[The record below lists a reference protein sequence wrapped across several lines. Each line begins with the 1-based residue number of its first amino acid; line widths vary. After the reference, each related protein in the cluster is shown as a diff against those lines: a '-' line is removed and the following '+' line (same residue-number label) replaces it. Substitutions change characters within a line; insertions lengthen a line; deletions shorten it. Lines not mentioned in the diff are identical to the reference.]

1 MAKAASKNGPGKSR
15 WSEFRARLAGWFI
28 AYCGHDL
35 RCLQSLDSFT
45 ALMYRPTDGAAL
57 GVARALFG
65 LMMLIDIPEERGGGN
80 LDFRWGDP
88 RACRFPL
95 VNGMEPLGYA
105 RMGVVYLVMW
115 LGALG
120 ITLGYRF
127 RLTCLMFVTS
137 YWYVFVLDKSS
148 WNNHS
153 YLYGLLGTLFL
164 FTDANKFLSFDAYKN
179 RTSSQEVPFW
189 NYFILK
195 YQFFILYFLAG
206 LKKMCPEWLSGYAM
220 TNLSYHWVFLPFR
233 SLLGPQLTDL
243 LIVHWFGC
251 IFDTLVVFF
260 LIYAPTRKTATLFA
274 CAFHLMNSRLFHI
287 GMFPWTCLTQ
297 LPLYYSVSW
306 PRLVWK
312 KVSFGESS
320 GKFTKHQKPKKQ
332 TPQPPSKRRKI
343 VTGTILL
350 YCGLQLFLPYS
361 HFITKG
367 YNNWT
372 NGLYGYSWDMMVHA
386 WDTVLTSIKVTDN
399 TTNQT
404 LYLMPYAFVDN
415 DRWTKHADMAHQFA
429 RCIDR
434 NMRQEYAATDR
445 KKMTN
450 FSVHFDIWCS
460 LNGRFLQRIFNPQ
473 VDILT
478 AEWSPFKP
486 VDWLL
491 PLLHEFTEMRTK
503 IEHMTRDVHTWS
515 NTSDVLFVADFPG
528 LTLDNYI
535 VPEMDNVTLTILEGS
550 VTYYHDEHPNPIHLT
565 KGQRLPNIPPEFHHV
580 TTTSSTPSSMV
591 YTFVNKTM
599 QTTSSERESTNKTP
613 ILPLGQEF
621 RHRLDNYVRFFQ
633 HVGNSLL
640 YEIYGVPM
648 PRRVRIAPDETTWTK
663 D

>member
-1 MAKAASKNGPGKSR
+1 
-15 WSEFRARLAGWFI
+15 
-28 AYCGHDL
+28 
-35 RCLQSLDSFT
+35 
-45 ALMYRPTDGAAL
+45 
-57 GVARALFG
+57 
-65 LMMLIDIPEERGGGN
+65 
-80 LDFRWGDP
+80 
-88 RACRFPL
+88 
-95 VNGMEPLGYA
+95 
-105 RMGVVYLVMW
+105 
-115 LGALG
+115 
-120 ITLGYRF
+120 
-127 RLTCLMFVTS
+127 
-137 YWYVFVLDKSS
+137 
-148 WNNHS
+148 
-153 YLYGLLGTLFL
+153 
-164 FTDANKFLSFDAYKN
+164 
-179 RTSSQEVPFW
+179 
-189 NYFILK
+189 
-195 YQFFILYFLAG
+195 
-206 LKKMCPEWLSGYAM
+206 
-220 TNLSYHWVFLPFR
+220 
-233 SLLGPQLTDL
+233 
-243 LIVHWFGC
+243 
-251 IFDTLVVFF
+251 
-260 LIYAPTRKTATLFA
+260 
-274 CAFHLMNSRLFHI
+274 
-287 GMFPWTCLTQ
+287 
-297 LPLYYSVSW
+297 
-306 PRLVWK
+306 
-312 KVSFGESS
+312 
-320 GKFTKHQKPKKQ
+320 
-332 TPQPPSKRRKI
+332 
-343 VTGTILL
+343 
-350 YCGLQLFLPYS
+350 
-361 HFITKG
+361 
-367 YNNWT
+367 
-372 NGLYGYSWDMMVHA
+372 MVHA

-434 NMRQEYAATDR
+434 NMRQEYAAADR

-503 IEHMTRDVHTWS
+503 IELMTRDVHTWS

-550 VTYYHDEHPNPIHLT
+550 ATYYHDEHPNPIHLT

-591 YTFVNKTM
+591 YTFVNKTT
-599 QTTSSERESTNKTP
+599 QTTSNERESSANKTP

-621 RHRLDNYVRFFQ
+621 GHRLDNCVRFFQ